1 MVHLLLVLGL
11 KVWEME
17 TTTEPEKP
25 KTWLELTDES
35 HQMQMSD
42 STKRVKKQTRAR
54 ETSPTTLSTLTKP
67 TPNAPPPSPKASNIS
82 QENRPRGKSLGEVL
96 KVQSY
101 DSGDVSFMSAGGGA
115 VSSQARQQLQSFL
128 PRDLELGDVTA
139 LNTDQN
145 LFFTF
150 YRRMAEKVIWPW
162 AQNVSASFEKMRRMG
177 QLDGTG
183 KAWVTVV
190 EVILDKNG
198 TVVSTQPMQLSGL
211 FDIDSAPSKAFNQ
224 AKNFPNP
231 PSDMVEEDGYIH
243 IRYKFVVFYN
253 PKSAF

>member
-1 MVHLLLVLGL
+1 
-11 KVWEME
+11 ME
-17 TTTEPEKP
+17 TKEEPEKP
-25 KTWLELTDES
+25 KVWLELNDNS
-35 HQMQMSD
+35 DSPLMSD

-54 ETSPTTLSTLTKP
+54 ESSPSNLSTLTKP
-67 TPNAPPPSPKASNIS
+67 SPATPPPNPRSFSVS
-82 QENRPRGKSLGEVL
+82 EENRSRGKSLGEAL
-96 KVQSY
+96 KTQSY
-101 DSGDVSFMSAGGGA
+101 DSGDLQFMNAGSGSVSP
-115 VSSQARQQLQSFL
+115 QARQQLQSFL

-162 AQNVSASFEKMRRMG
+162 AQNVTAGFEKLRMQN
-177 QLDGTG
+177 QLGSTS

-190 EVILDKNG
+190 EVVLDRNG

-211 FDIDSAPSKAFNQ
+211 WEIDSAPTKAFNQ

-231 PSDMVEEDGYIH
+231 PADMVEEDGYIH

-253 PKSAF
+253 PKGNF